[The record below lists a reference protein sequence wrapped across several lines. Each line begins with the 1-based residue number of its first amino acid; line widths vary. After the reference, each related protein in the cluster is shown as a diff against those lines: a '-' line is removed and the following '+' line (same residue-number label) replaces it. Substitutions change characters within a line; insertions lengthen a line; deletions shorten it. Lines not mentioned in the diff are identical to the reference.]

1 MATRLATQRNYITVT
16 PITTSQQPNN
26 TDAKSNSNIMNTNSP
41 SSSNEIVTVGTTTI
55 HVEPNGTTA
64 TTADVLQ
71 HVLRQVKLN

>member
-1 MATRLATQRNYITVT
+1 
-16 PITTSQQPNN
+16 
-26 TDAKSNSNIMNTNSP
+26 MNTNSP